1 MNFSSIYIHF
11 YDIFAVPCEKQSVLC
26 GKNMIKITSYF
37 YCVTL

>member
-11 YDIFAVPCEKQSVLC
+11 YDIFAVPCEKTECSLW
-26 GKNMIKITSYF
+26 KNMIKITSYF